1 MNRRHAS
8 IAQDDALILPQRAN
22 PSRMGFSGTTG
33 PLVPLAQDVS
43 ALLDG
48 TAPAADRTTLARGPL
63 GN

>member
-1 MNRRHAS
+1 MV
-8 IAQDDALILPQRAN
+8 
-22 PSRMGFSGTTG
+22 T
-33 PLVPLAQDVS
+33 LAQDVS